1 VACNSHASGHW
12 RSNPLLPSKTSYN
25 YLKEFAEGVFMT
37 RAAAKTGINPM
48 ALIAIE
54 QHFPPKQR
62 IVEDGL
68 AYRMLPAGSRIFVKL
83 MRPNWARNWMIRLSE
98 KSLPGIWGG
107 MLCRKRY
114 VDDKLIESVD
124 SIDVVINLG
133 AGFDTRAYRLAALAS
148 IPIWEVDQLEII
160 ASKRARLL
168 KTFRTITS
176 NINLVPIDFDNEDL
190 GSVLASNGYPEGK
203 RTFFIWEAVT
213 QYLTEAGIRSTFNFL
228 AKAPTGSRLI
238 FTYVRKDFLD
248 GRNFYGSKK
257 FYKDFVL
264 KKIFIFGMEPEL
276 LPAFIQEYG
285 WKLIQDIGYD
295 ELAPRYIK
303 PTGRPL
309 TSTPIER
316 IVFAEKL

>member
-1 VACNSHASGHW
+1 
-12 RSNPLLPSKTSYN
+12 
-25 YLKEFAEGVFMT
+25 MT
-37 RAAAKTGINPM
+37 RAAAKTGINPI

-54 QHFPPKQR
+54 QYYPEKQR
-62 IVEDGL
+62 IVEDGM
-68 AYRMLPAGSRIFVKL
+68 AYYMLPAGSRIFVKL
-83 MRPNWARNWMIRLSE
+83 MKPNWVRNWMISQSE

-124 SIDVVINLG
+124 HIEAVINLG
-133 AGFDTRAYRLAALAS
+133 AGFDTRAYRLPALS
-148 IPIWEVDQLEII
+148 GLPIWEVDQLEII
-160 ASKRARLL
+160 DSKRARLL
-168 KTFRTITS
+168 KTLRAIPS
-176 NINLVPIDFDNEDL
+176 NIKLVPIDFDNEDL
-190 GSVLASNGYPEGK
+190 SLVLASHCYPDGK

-228 AKAPTGSRLI
+228 AKAPAGSRLI

-248 GRNFYGSKK
+248 GRNIYESEK

-276 LPAFIQEYG
+276 LPAFIREYG
-285 WKLIQDIGYD
+285 WKLIENIGYD
-295 ELAPRYIK
+295 ELAPKYIK

-309 TSTPIER
+309 ASTPIER

>member
-1 VACNSHASGHW
+1 
-12 RSNPLLPSKTSYN
+12 
-25 YLKEFAEGVFMT
+25 MT
-37 RAAAKTGINPM
+37 HAAAKTGINPI

-54 QHFPPKQR
+54 QYYPQKQR
-62 IVEDGL
+62 IIEDGL

-83 MRPNWARNWMIRLSE
+83 MQLNWVRNWMIRQSE

-114 VDDKLIESVD
+114 VDDKLIESIGH
-124 SIDVVINLG
+124 IDAVINLG
-133 AGFDTRAYRLAALAS
+133 AGFDTRAYRLPALAG

-160 ASKRARLL
+160 NSKRPRLL
-168 KTFRTITS
+168 KTFRKIPS

-190 GSVLASNGYPEGK
+190 GSVLASHGYPEGK

-248 GRNFYGSKK
+248 GQNIYGSEK

-276 LPAFIQEYG
+276 SAALIREYG
-285 WKLIQDIGYD
+285 WKLIENIGYD
-295 ELAPRYIK
+295 ELAPKYIQ
-303 PTGRPL
+303 PTGRLL

>member
-1 VACNSHASGHW
+1 
-12 RSNPLLPSKTSYN
+12 
-25 YLKEFAEGVFMT
+25 MT
-37 RAAAKTGINPM
+37 RAAAKTGINPI

-54 QHFPPKQR
+54 QYYPQRQR

-83 MRPNWARNWMIRLSE
+83 MKPNWVRNWIISLSE

-114 VDDKLIESVD
+114 VDDKLTESVD
-124 SIDVVINLG
+124 HVDAVINLG
-133 AGFDTRAYRLAALAS
+133 AGFDTRAYRLPALS
-148 IPIWEVDQLEII
+148 GLPIWEVDQHEII
-160 ASKRARLL
+160 DSKRPKLL
-168 KTFRTITS
+168 KAFGAIPS
-176 NINLVPIDFDNEDL
+176 NINLVPIDFDHEDL
-190 GSVLASNGYPEGK
+190 GLVLSSHGYPDGK

-213 QYLTEAGIRSTFNFL
+213 QYLTEDGIRSTFNFL
-228 AKAPTGSRLI
+228 AQAPVGSRLI
-238 FTYVRKDFLD
+238 FIYVRKDFLD
-248 GRNFYGSKK
+248 GQNIYGSEK

-276 LPAFIQEYG
+276 LPAFIREYG
-285 WKLIQDIGYD
+285 WKLIEDIGYD
-295 ELAPRYIK
+295 ELTPKYIK
-303 PTGRPL
+303 PTGRSL

>member
-1 VACNSHASGHW
+1 
-12 RSNPLLPSKTSYN
+12 
-25 YLKEFAEGVFMT
+25 MT
-37 RAAAKTGINPM
+37 LEAAKTGINPI
-48 ALIAIE
+48 ALIAVE
-54 QHFPPKQR
+54 QYFPKKQR

-68 AYRMLPAGSRIFVKL
+68 AYRMLPVGSRIFVKL
-83 MRPNWARNWMIRLSE
+83 MQPNWVRNWIIRLSE

-114 VDDKLIESVD
+114 VDDKLIESVEH
-124 SIDVVINLG
+124 IDAVINLG
-133 AGFDTRAYRLAALAS
+133 AGFDTRAYRLPALS
-148 IPIWEVDQLEII
+148 GLPIWEVDQLEII
-160 ASKRARLL
+160 DSKQARLL
-168 KTFRTITS
+168 KTFRAIPS

-190 GSVLASNGYPEGK
+190 SLVLTAHGYPDGK

-228 AKAPTGSRLI
+228 AQAPTGSRLI

-248 GRNFYGSKK
+248 GRNIYGSKK

-276 LPAFIQEYG
+276 LPAFIRGYG
-285 WKLIQDIGYD
+285 WKLIEDIGYD
-295 ELAPRYIK
+295 ELAPKYIK
-303 PTGRPL
+303 PTGRSL